1 MDHARMIALDS
12 PANLKAALGG
22 DVVQLWTA
30 DDAAAVEWLR
40 TEGRDAAI
48 VDGAVRLEV
57 IGADEY
63 VPSLLVRSPFAVR
76 KVDIARPSLNDVF
89 LRMTGRAIRDDG
101 ADARDALKQSMQ
113 RRGGRA

>member
-1 MDHARMIALDS
+1 
-12 PANLKAALGG
+12 
-22 DVVQLWTA
+22 
-30 DDAAAVEWLR
+30 
-40 TEGRDAAI
+40 
-48 VDGAVRLEV
+48 
-57 IGADEY
+57 
-63 VPSLLVRSPFAVR
+63 VR